1 MAGALEGSILTSPQT
16 VVITGGNSG
25 LGYACARALLRAS
38 PPWHVVIACRDLGRA
53 GSAVEALR
61 ESAAGARVEA
71 MALDLA
77 SLASVRAFSAELER
91 RLKTGELPPLH
102 GLVCNAGMQGA
113 KVFTVDGFEATFG
126 VNHLGHYLLVN
137 LLLPLLVKPA
147 RIAVVASG
155 VHDPVQ
161 LEAVPSAGVLPPAWN
176 TTAALAKGELGPA
189 AAKDDASADRGRRY
203 STSKLANVYFTY
215 GLAPRLPEGI
225 TVNAFDPGLMP
236 GTGLAREYPA
246 SLRWIWNVV
255 MPRVIPLLRLLM
267 TKNIHTPEASGAA
280 LARLITDPAL
290 ASTNGKYFEGLN
302 EIRSSVESYDA
313 GRAAELWESSAA
325 LTGMASSSSVHE
337 GRTTGGI
344 G

>member
-1 MAGALEGSILTSPQT
+1 MTSAPVNPLSSSRHT

-38 PPWHVVIACRDLGRA
+38 PPWHVVLACRDLGRA
-53 GSAVEALR
+53 STAVETLR
-61 ESAAGARVEA
+61 EAAAPGAQVEA

-91 RLKTGELPPLH
+91 RLTAGELPPLH
-102 GLVCNAGMQGA
+102 GLVCNAAMQGA

-137 LLLPLLVKPA
+137 LLLPSLAKPA

-155 VHDPVQ
+155 VHDPAQ
-161 LEAVPSAGVLPPAWN
+161 LEAVPSAGVPAPAWN
-176 TTAALAKGELGPA
+176 ATAALARGELGPA
-189 AAKDDASADRGRRY
+189 AAKDDANADRGRRY

-215 GLAPRLPEGI
+215 RLALRLPEGI

-236 GTGLAREYPA
+236 GTGLAREYSAP
-246 SLRWIWNVV
+246 LRWIWNSV
-255 MPRVIPLLRLLM
+255 MPKVLPLMRLLI

-290 ASTNGKYFEGLN
+290 ASTNGKYFEGLQ
-302 EIRSSVESYDA
+302 EIRSSVDSYDE
-313 GRAAELWESSAA
+313 GRAAELWESSAT
-325 LTGMASSSSVHE
+325 LTGIA
-337 GRTTGGI
+337 
-344 G
+344 